1 MNSGEVKQG
10 NSSEEPVNGTPF
22 VYDRGLNFQIKDL
35 DDRVRKMRSVGRLT
49 PDVLRHIRG
58 HFRIKN
64 IYHSNA
70 IEGNL
75 LDIGETRQ
83 VVEAGLTIAGKPLR
97 DQAEAKNLG
106 QALDF
111 LEHLASNTSE
121 QISLHDI
128 RQIHTLILQGIDDEN
143 AGAHRSVDVR
153 IAGSGYEPPAP
164 MDIGPQMQDLL
175 YWLASASLDLSDDVI
190 QTAAACHAW
199 FAQIHPFVDGNGRT
213 ARILMNLILMRAGYP
228 IAVITRED
236 RTRYYDALEES
247 QSSDLTPFIALLL
260 ESVEETLEEYETA
273 AQEQRAQI
281 EWAESL
287 VSRFSQREQTLARN
301 EYEVWRSAMDL
312 LFNHYQQLVDQLD
325 ETAVLARVFINNF
338 GMLPFEKYIALK
350 QRQSA
355 KRTWFFRVDFRSG
368 ERTARYLHFFGYAN
382 YPMSQHAQVSLHLSR
397 EETPFFFERL
407 DNITASNVPSLRE
420 VGYSPSDELFVA
432 RYGLNECD
440 KLKIERI
447 ARNFFEDAI
456 SRHFQQ

>member
-10 NSSEEPVNGTPF
+10 NFSEEPVNGTPF

-153 IAGSGYEPPAP
+153 IAG
-164 MDIGPQMQDLL
+164 
-175 YWLASASLDLSDDVI
+175 
-190 QTAAACHAW
+190 
-199 FAQIHPFVDGNGRT
+199 N
-213 ARILMNLILMRAGYP
+213 
-228 IAVITRED
+228 
-236 RTRYYDALEES
+236 
-247 QSSDLTPFIALLL
+247 
-260 ESVEETLEEYETA
+260 
-273 AQEQRAQI
+273 
-281 EWAESL
+281 
-287 VSRFSQREQTLARN
+287 
-301 EYEVWRSAMDL
+301 
-312 LFNHYQQLVDQLD
+312 
-325 ETAVLARVFINNF
+325 
-338 GMLPFEKYIALK
+338 
-350 QRQSA
+350 
-355 KRTWFFRVDFRSG
+355 
-368 ERTARYLHFFGYAN
+368 
-382 YPMSQHAQVSLHLSR
+382 
-397 EETPFFFERL
+397 
-407 DNITASNVPSLRE
+407 
-420 VGYSPSDELFVA
+420 
-432 RYGLNECD
+432 
-440 KLKIERI
+440 
-447 ARNFFEDAI
+447 
-456 SRHFQQ
+456 